1 MLIRPGRT
9 IGIFGGGQLGR
20 MFALAAHGLGY
31 RVQVLDPTPG
41 GPAAQVADREINADF
56 SDLGAAKTLAE
67 AADVL
72 TFEFENVPPA
82 TLAAAAEIKPVR
94 PGPFV
99 LEICRNRWREKQAL
113 VSHGFNV
120 APHRMVDSPAAL
132 HNAIV
137 EIGLPAILKTAD
149 CGYDGKGQVL
159 IEHPGE
165 CAAAFARMGQAL
177 GVVEA
182 AIDFEKEISVLVAR
196 GVGGEVAAYSPFEN
210 EHRNHI
216 LDVSIWPAGIA
227 ESVAADAAVMA
238 RRIAAAMGVVGLICV
253 EMFVCRDG
261 SLIVNELAPRPH
273 NSAHLTIEAAVT
285 SQFEQQ
291 LRAICGL
298 PLGDCSQTQPAAMT
312 NLLGD
317 LWQNGVPRW
326 DRALAVPGVH
336 LHLYGKAQS
345 KPNRKMGHL
354 TATGSTAEDAKQRVL
369 AARAA
374 LTVMHE

>member
-20 MFALAAHGLGY
+20 MFTLAAHGLGY
-31 RVQVLDPTPG
+31 RVHVLDPTRD
-41 GPAAQVADREINADF
+41 GPAAQVADRQINADF
-56 SDLGAAKTLAE
+56 SDLAAARALAD

-94 PGPFV
+94 PAPFV
-99 LEICRNRWREKQAL
+99 LEICRSRPREKQAL
-113 VSHGFNV
+113 VSHGFAV
-120 APHRMVDSPAAL
+120 APHRMVDSAEAL
-132 HNAIV
+132 RQAIV
-137 EIGLPAILKTAD
+137 QIGLPAILKTANS
-149 CGYDGKGQVL
+149 GYDGKGQIL
-159 IEHPGE
+159 IEHPAQ
-165 CAAAFARMGQAL
+165 CAAAFAQMGQPA
-177 GVVEA
+177 GVVET
-182 AIDFEKEISVLVAR
+182 AIEFEKEISVLVAR
-196 GVGGEVAAYSPFEN
+196 GVSGEVAAYAPFEN

-216 LDVSIWPAGIA
+216 LDVSTWPADIA
-227 ESVAADAAVMA
+227 AELSSQATVLA
-238 RRIAAAMGVVGLICV
+238 RRIAAALGVVGLLCV
-253 EMFVCRDG
+253 EMFVCGDG

-298 PLGDCSQTQPAAMT
+298 ALGDCSQSQPAAMA

-317 LWQNGVPRW
+317 LWQNGEPRW

-336 LHLYGKAQS
+336 LHLYGKAKS

-354 TATGSTAEDAKQRVL
+354 TATAPTADQARQRVL

-374 LTVMHE
+374 LTVAHE